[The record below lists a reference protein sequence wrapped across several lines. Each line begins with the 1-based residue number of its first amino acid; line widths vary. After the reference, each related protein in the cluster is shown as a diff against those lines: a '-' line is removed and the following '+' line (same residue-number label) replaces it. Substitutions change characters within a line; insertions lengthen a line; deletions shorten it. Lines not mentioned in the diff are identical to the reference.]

1 VPFLRKRLREEVVGM
16 EPFIVSVEYCGLF
29 RKPLTQLD
37 TIKFKGE
44 SKWDILEC
52 DGIESENKVGPIRKR

>member
-1 VPFLRKRLREEVVGM
+1 VGT
-16 EPFIVSVEYCGLF
+16 EPFIVSVEYCELF

-37 TIKFKGE
+37 SIKFKGE